1 MTGKEGKKEEG
12 EHRKKRGSHF
22 TVFFFLEVKIKW
34 RKVG

>member
-12 EHRKKRGSHF
+12 EHRKKKGKSYDS
-22 TVFFFLEVKIKW
+22 FFFLEVKIKW